1 MKRGFAIGIGLIVI
15 IAGITLLS
23 SLFTV
28 SQAEQALVLRF
39 GASRGVIK
47 DPGLHMKVPFIEDVV
62 RYDARVIDLDPPAEP
77 IYLADQKRIVVDTFT
92 RYRIEDPLR
101 FYEAVRNEESARGR
115 LREIVNAT
123 LRRVMGTV
131 MLPAILSEERRVI
144 MAEIQ
149 RQVQGEARNLGI
161 QIVDVR
167 LRRADLP
174 EETSQAIFD
183 RMKSERER
191 EAREIRAQGQERALQ
206 IRSRA
211 DRERTVIIAEAQRTA
226 QISRGEGDEVA
237 NRVLGE
243 AYGQN
248 PQFFALYRSLQAYRT
263 ALGDN
268 NTSLVLSPDS
278 EFFRYFDQGRA
289 VGQQPRR

>member
-1 MKRGFAIGIGLIVI
+1 MKRGLAMSIGIVAIIVI
-15 IAGITLLS
+15 ATLLS

-101 FYEAVRNEESARGR
+101 FYEAVRNEESARQR

-131 MLPAILSEERRVI
+131 MLPAILSNERQTI
-144 MAEIQ
+144 MTEIQ

-211 DRERTVIIAEAQRTA
+211 DRERTVILAEAQSRA
-226 QISRGEGDEVA
+226 QIARGEGDEIA

-263 ALGDN
+263 SLGDN

-278 EFFRYFDQGRA
+278 EFFRYFDQKSA